1 VQIGRSTELLGTNSW
16 ITDERRAKEMKQSAR
31 SRIAAHFSKREY
43 MMGDH
48 QRKVIQ
54 ELLIDSSRTSR
65 DGKELAT

>member
-1 VQIGRSTELLGTNSW
+1 LPAWAIPIASLN
-16 ITDERRAKEMKQSAR
+16 IRAD
-31 SRIAAHFSKREY
+31 HFSKREY